1 MKTILEK
8 ALSDSERKRC
18 IVKSSELKKLTPGS
32 HGFRIS
38 GKLETLNVDKYGR
51 LYMNHKSFHRLG
63 LIRPGSVVIIDVEG
77 QEYRIRAG
85 TG

>member
-18 IVKSSELKKLTPGS
+18 IVKSSELRKLAPGS
-32 HGFRIS
+32 HRFRIS
-38 GKLETLNVDKYGR
+38 GELETLNVDQYGR
-51 LYMNHKSFHRLG
+51 LYMNHESFRRLG

-77 QEYRIRAG
+77 QEYRIRAR